1 MNQKFV
7 NYLKLLESRAPASK
21 KADFRHALELYKARF
36 EAELPLYEKNFGN
49 IGKTAEQNTFGNV
62 GTDHKNAKRDPETVK
77 ADEKRA
83 EEIRKSEE
91 KFPDAAKTVTK
102 AAETEPGKIDA
113 WVDYRL
119 KPVIARAK
127 KADGLGGEEGSK
139 AKYKSDYKAAKD
151 KYKAEDKEAREREK
165 AEREDALA
173 KSREEVKRKEDEANK
188 AASQKK
194 LDELGKNREYKYD
207 ASMPLNATDED
218 INHRIAGARSED
230 MAKGEE
236 ADAKYRAAEK
246 GWEDS
251 GETYEPGTAMSD
263 EDIAKDQA
271 AKKKAADDAAAAA
284 DSAFSDAEKWWS
296 DNGENWGMADVAA
309 VNIKGLRAAFESVY
323 GDSSEFS
330 DREIRTICESCYRR
344 SRKK

>member
-49 IGKTAEQNTFGNV
+49 IGKTAEQNTFGNA

-91 KFPDAAKTVTK
+91 NFPDAAKTVTK

-139 AKYKSDYKAAKD
+139 AKYKSDYRAAKD

-218 INHRIAGARSED
+218 INHHIATARSED

-246 GWEDS
+246 GWEDA
-251 GETYEPGTAMSD
+251 GDTYEPGTAMSD

-296 DNGENWGMADVAA
+296 DNGDNYGMADVAA